1 MGYTTE
7 FQGHIEIHPPL
18 PIPLVQYINQMA
30 DTRRMKRNLPAHFGV
45 DGEFYVGAG
54 GMRGQDR
61 SADIV
66 EYNLPPST
74 QPSLWLQWNISPDG
88 SKLVWDGGEKFYEY
102 VPWLAY
108 LYKQIIAP
116 FGHRMSG
123 VIKWRGEEFDDVGK
137 IVVDQQYITA
147 DGYMG
152 AYDCTPDANPR
163 FIECLKSGKGGFGV
177 SLPREHNEVDR
188 LLDHLEDIAD
198 HVEGRTKI
206 QAENIRSTVK
216 KLRDALA
223 K

>member
-7 FQGHIEIHPPL
+7 FKGHIEIHPPL
-18 PIPLVQYINQMA
+18 PVPLVQYINQMA
-30 DTRRMKRNLPAHFGV
+30 DTRRMKRNLPAHFGI

-54 GMRGQDR
+54 GFKGQDS

-66 EYNLPPST
+66 DYNTPPST

-88 SKLVWDGGEKFYEY
+88 SKLEWNGAEKFYNY
-102 VPWLAY
+102 VEWLAY
-108 LYKQIIAP
+108 LYKEIIAP
-116 FGHRMSG
+116 FGHRMTG
-123 VIKWRGEEFDDVGK
+123 AIKWRGEDFDDVGK
-137 IVVDQQYITA
+137 IIVDQQYITA
-147 DGYMG
+147 DGHN

-177 SLPREHNEVDR
+177 SLPRERNEVDR
-188 LLDHLEDIAD
+188 LLDTLDDIAD
-198 HVEGRTKI
+198 HVEGRTQI

-216 KLRDALA
+216 KLRAALT